1 MVIEAAIF
9 NLPIINVCTED
20 NYKTGFGKTREHYLQ
35 LQDLS
40 VDLMQKHNQALLKS
54 GGAKTV
60 YRMDEL
66 YEVINEYLENPEIDA
81 EGRKLIV
88 EKAAGPFHGNAGKM
102 IGDHILSLAG
112 CDPEEE

>member
-1 MVIEAAIF
+1 MAASLNKVFLIG
-9 NLPIINVCTED
+9 NL
-20 NYKTGFGKTREHYLQ
+20 TRDPELRYLT
-35 LQDLS
+35 
-40 VDLMQKHNQALLKS
+40 S
-54 GGAKTV
+54 GRAVTNFSLAVNRSYTTQSGEKKEEVAYVRVVTWDK
-60 YRMDEL
+60 RA
-66 YEVINEYLENPEIDA
+66 EVINEYLENPEIDA